1 MCIEIDF
8 LTADVRIVLL
18 VLTPSLIFPFFPGST
33 NNDHGEVKT
42 HKSTTSQTFKFTLQG
57 GGGAL
62 SPEKRCWEK
71 RARQRKRT
79 RGGEGE
85 GELSDL
91 GTWWKGMLMLSTLI
105 NYTATAKPPFAPCDI
120 NTLKTSFVSAVVSL
134 IKILPKSLVLIGAI
148 TLSRLSRQADS
159 VAFSLLKWPSSGVQS
174 APLYYVI

>member
-1 MCIEIDF
+1 MLESSCCWSWLHLWF
-8 LTADVRIVLL
+8 
-18 VLTPSLIFPFFPGST
+18 FPFFPWF
-33 NNDHGEVKT
+33 NQQWPREVKT

-62 SPEKRCWEK
+62 PSEKRCWEK
-71 RARQRKRT
+71 TARQRKRT
-79 RGGEGE
+79 RGGGE

-174 APLYYVI
+174 ASLYYVI